1 MCDII
6 LGQTV
11 TVVDENKAR
20 SMLNIF
26 YIVILY
32 AFTLLS

>member
-11 TVVDENKAR
+11 TVVDEKKAR